1 MKELSNELGL
11 KESIPGNVPMSL
23 VLRVEW
29 LIVQLIM
36 SVVLPS
42 TPVIRA
48 VALCFSSRC
57 VFRPEY
63 VDDHGIDC
71 VEPGSE

>member
-11 KESIPGNVPMSL
+11 KESIPGNVPMSF

-36 SVVLPS
+36 SVVIPS
-42 TPVIRA
+42 TPVIRVLA
-48 VALCFSSRC
+48 
-57 VFRPEY
+57 
-63 VDDHGIDC
+63 
-71 VEPGSE
+71 